1 MRQLPLT
8 RLGEPNTSSPWSLL
22 LWLMRRQGI
31 IYVGAVLMAV
41 IWMCAGA
48 LIPAALGNAIDLGV
62 ARADG
67 AALLQWCVALVAL
80 GVVEAGSHI
89 GRHRLSV
96 QNSLGASIRLLQL
109 LSSRQLDDRQDGR
122 DGARLSD
129 SDATSITTTDLD
141 RVGFAIDASAR
152 VVGAVLA
159 LAIVAVMVF
168 NMSVTLGLIVL
179 FGAPL
184 MVLSL
189 TPLLRPLRRRQH
201 VYRSHIDKVTKLGN
215 DLADGLRA
223 LQGAG
228 GERVFAE
235 RYGRSSQDLRRAG
248 LKASKIETVIG
259 TAEIFLPGLF
269 VVILVWV
276 GAHLLLAGRISAGD
290 LVAFYAYAAFIASP
304 IGIAASF
311 LDQWSRGLIAADRIN
326 GALRLLDPTALPNDS
341 DTPADAVPLG
351 ECFGVHELD
360 LVTQGMFTTITPA
373 TPDQAFAVG
382 CAVAEQARSG
392 DLATGTPLLIHAG
405 LRLFTGPLRPQ
416 LDPRGTRSDA
426 EIFVALEAAAATDIV
441 ARRGEGLDL
450 VLNERGS
457 NLSGGE
463 RQRILIA
470 QALLTDSDFLIL
482 VNPTSA
488 VDATTEALIARRVRA
503 FRRGRTT
510 VVIGT
515 SPALLAAAD
524 EVLFIPRGGERAVRG
539 SHRDLLRCDGAYRAL
554 VRREE

>member
-8 RLGEPNTSSPWSLL
+8 RLGEPSTSTAWSLL

-31 IYVGAVLMAV
+31 MFVGAVLMAV
-41 IWMCAGA
+41 TWMCAGA
-48 LIPAALGNAIDLGV
+48 LIPAALGNAIDQGV
-62 ARADG
+62 ARDDG
-67 AALLQWCVALVAL
+67 AALLRWCVVLFAL

-89 GRHRLSV
+89 ARHRLSV

-109 LSSRQLDDRQDGR
+109 LSSRQLDDRQGWR
-122 DGARLSD
+122 DDARLSD

-141 RVGFAIDASAR
+141 RIGFAIDASAR
-152 VVGAVLA
+152 VVGALLA

-168 NMSVTLGLIVL
+168 NTSVTLGLIVL

-184 MVLSL
+184 MILSL
-189 TPLLRPLRRRQH
+189 TPLLRPLRGRQH
-201 VYRSHIDKVTKLGN
+201 VYRSYIDKVTMLGN

-223 LQGAG
+223 LQGVG
-228 GERVFAE
+228 GERIFAE
-235 RYGRSSQDLRRAG
+235 RYERSSQELRRAG

-290 LVAFYAYAAFIASP
+290 LVAFYAYAAFIATP
-304 IGIAASF
+304 IGIATSF
-311 LDQWSRGLIAADRIN
+311 FDQWSRGLVAADRIN
-326 GALRLLDPTALPNDS
+326 GALNLLDPTGVPDGPDRVAG
-341 DTPADAVPLG
+341 AVDRG
-351 ECFGVHELD
+351 ERFGVHGLEP
-360 LVTQGMFTTITPA
+360 VTSRMFTTIAPA
-373 TPDQAFAVG
+373 SPDQALAVG
-382 CAVAEQARSG
+382 RAVAEQARPG
-392 DLATGTPLLIHAG
+392 DRAAGTPLLAHAG
-405 LRLFTGPLRPQ
+405 LQLFAGPLRPQ
-416 LDPRGTRSDA
+416 LDPRGTHSDA
-426 EIFVALEAAAATDIV
+426 KIFVALEAAAATDIV

-450 VLNERGS
+450 VLQERGS

-510 VVIGT
+510 VVVAT
-515 SPALLAAAD
+515 SPALFAAAD
-524 EVLFIPRGGERAVRG
+524 EVLFIHRDGERAVRG
-539 SHRDLLRCDGAYRAL
+539 NHEELLRRDGDYRAL